1 MGSQDMLQL
10 AQKLLNE
17 FKGYVAA
24 IVVGLLFIITVPL
37 VGACFCCCRLCG
49 FCGGKRVQEATDG
62 IHCKR
67 RVFACLLFVTTVF
80 ILVGNICTYV
90 NNDRMTT
97 ALEKVAGIVDNNL
110 NDIDTFLN
118 VTVEQAKVIGVKNL
132 GTTRAAI
139 ENKLDNTAMEKEIS
153 SFAVNYLSNGA
164 LDKMEL
170 NIQSA
175 VKAFDAVS
183 DKTTQASNAYT
194 TMMTSCSAAGT
205 CTVIQ
210 SAIPTD
216 PLATRGLTTAQKN
229 DFNSFKNNDAVKQVK
244 DEIGNNIR
252 SKLPNLSGMKAN
264 VGTAFDKMQ
273 TKVKKYVTD
282 IESFKT
288 EAKDGIDIQSYK
300 DQARDF
306 TDTAQSFDKYRHI
319 GGNVLGGIITLIVL
333 LQFFGMVFGSVGQG
347 LRTLPVDRGC
357 VSNSGGNMLIAS
369 VAFIFLFSWLLML
382 LTTLTFAVGSILE
395 RFVCQPLSPPDF
407 ELLKV
412 ADKQFDTRKMF
423 GSSLAQ
429 VLKDCRDG
437 KAAYEAFH
445 LDAKGFSLSDL
456 DTTLAAQL
464 TSIDT
469 EMDNALSGL
478 SGSSGITAGAAVNR
492 ATQSLTQLQT
502 VLSALDYTVI
512 DSMMVVLTTLPV
524 VDSSVTH
531 YKTSMLN
538 LGSALK
544 DLEKIKREVPKWN
557 TDFRASLMNV
567 S

>member
-1 MGSQDMLQL
+1 
-10 AQKLLNE
+10 
-17 FKGYVAA
+17 
-24 IVVGLLFIITVPL
+24 
-37 VGACFCCCRLCG
+37 
-49 FCGGKRVQEATDG
+49 
-62 IHCKR
+62 
-67 RVFACLLFVTTVF
+67 
-80 ILVGNICTYV
+80 
-90 NNDRMTT
+90 
-97 ALEKVAGIVDNNL
+97 
-110 NDIDTFLN
+110 
-118 VTVEQAKVIGVKNL
+118 
-132 GTTRAAI
+132 
-139 ENKLDNTAMEKEIS
+139 
-153 SFAVNYLSNGA
+153 
-164 LDKMEL
+164 
-170 NIQSA
+170 
-175 VKAFDAVS
+175 
-183 DKTTQASNAYT
+183 
-194 TMMTSCSAAGT
+194 
-205 CTVIQ
+205 
-210 SAIPTD
+210 
-216 PLATRGLTTAQKN
+216 
-229 DFNSFKNNDAVKQVK
+229 
-244 DEIGNNIR
+244 
-252 SKLPNLSGMKAN
+252 
-264 VGTAFDKMQ
+264 MQ

-382 LTTLTFAVGSILE
+382 LTTLTFSVGSILE

-445 LDAKGFSLSDL
+445 LDAKGFNLSDL

-478 SGSSGITAGAAVNR
+478 SGSSGISAGSAVNK

-502 VLSALDYTVI
+502 VLNALDYTVI

-531 YKTSMLN
+531 YKTSMIN

-544 DLEKIKREVPKWN
+544 DLKKIKGEVQKWK
-557 TDFRASLMNV
+557 TEFRASLINV
-567 S
+567 SSQIGSKMTEITNGYKQEILDIANEYVDNTKDSIKNGVGQCTPLWNLYDSIILTSVCKYIVDSFNGFWFSIGWCLFFFVPSIVFSVKLAKHYRTMNSDAESDIPKGDTNNAYDSSSNDHFRSNKVGHSDIPDSQF